1 MNINSVADLET
12 LIKML
17 RKQYVDI
24 IKIDSIE
31 IVLGKVPDKAAK
43 SKSMAKATSSA
54 YDLGNIDENVNI
66 PISDLVIPTDE
77 LTDDQKMFGSSDPAV
92 WETSQ

>member
-1 MNINSVADLET
+1 MIVKDLKELKQ
-12 LIKML
+12 LIKL
-17 RKQYVDI
+17 CRSNQVEI
-24 IKIDSIE
+24 IKLGDIE
-31 IVLGKVPDKAAK
+31 LVLGKEPLYNKA
-43 SKSMAKATSSA
+43 KSMAKATSSA

-77 LTDDQKMFGSSDPAV
+77 LTDEQKMFGSSDPAV